1 MYRVLFFL
9 LASHL
14 TAFGLPQFKAA
25 AQTTDRDTDH
35 DGLSDSLEQTLL
47 NQFTPDL
54 RIGRDDCAVRPAEF
68 LPGSVVPTVAAINGT
83 LYGQVFPAKNTTGAQ
98 PLVEVHFYH
107 LWQQDCGAHGHPLD
121 TEHVAVLLQPSSA
134 DLAHAKWTALYW
146 YAGAHESTVCD
157 VSQITR
163 ASTLHA
169 TTHGATVWVSPGKH
183 ASFLNATLCQRGC
196 GSDRCEAMSPLHPG
210 QVINL
215 GEAGHPMNGSKFIAS
230 TAWPLESKMLATNF
244 PAEPLA
250 RLNELP
256 ETEIAW
262 FRPGRHPV
270 QGVIKD
276 SSATEDAIAHSGNAT
291 TDALASSGDSTVD
304 AISVAGDNTGNA
316 LSKSTRNTL
325 HALGT
330 SARHVRKTLGGG
342 EPETNHETP
351 R

>member
-1 MYRVLFFL
+1 MYRVLFFV
-9 LASHL
+9 LASL
-14 TAFGLPQFKAA
+14 LVLPGSLQLIAA
-25 AQTTDRDTDH
+25 AQTPDRDTDH
-35 DGLSDSLEQTLL
+35 DGLSDSLEQALL

-54 RIGRDDCAVRPAEF
+54 RIGRDDCSVRPAEF
-68 LPGSVVPTVAAINGT
+68 MPGSIVPKVAAENGT
-83 LYGQVFPAKNTTGAQ
+83 LYGQVFPAKDTRGTQ
-98 PLVEVHFYH
+98 HLVEVHFYH
-107 LWQQDCGAHGHPLD
+107 LWRQDCGAHGHALD

-196 GSDRCEAMSPLHPG
+196 GSDRCEAMTALQPD

-215 GEAGHPMNGSKFIAS
+215 GEAGYPMNGSDFIAS
-230 TAWPLESKMLATNF
+230 AAWPLKSKMVATNF

-256 ETEIAW
+256 DTEIAW
-262 FRPGRHPV
+262 FQPGRHPV
-270 QGVIKD
+270 QGVIKN
-276 SSATEDAIAHSGNAT
+276 SSATEGAIAHSGSAT
-291 TDALASSGDSTVD
+291 TDALANSGDSTAD
-304 AISVAGDNTGNA
+304 AISVAGDSTGNA

-330 SARHVRKTLGGG
+330 SARHVRRALGGG
-342 EPETNHETP
+342 ASTTKPETP
-351 R
+351 Q

>member
-1 MYRVLFFL
+1 MYRAVRFV
-9 LASHL
+9 LASVL
-14 TAFGLPQFKAA
+14 LCSAFLQPQAT
-25 AQTTDRDTDH
+25 AQTPDRDTDR
-35 DGLSDSLEQTLL
+35 DGLSDALEQQLL
-47 NQFTPDL
+47 DQFTPDL
-54 RIGRDDCAVRPAEF
+54 RIGRDDCSVRPAEF
-68 LPGSVVPTVAAINGT
+68 LPNSVVPKVAVENGT
-83 LYGQVFPAKNTTGAQ
+83 LYGQVFPSKENGGAQ
-98 PLVEVHFYH
+98 QLVEVHFYH
-107 LWQQDCGAHGHPLD
+107 LWRQDCGAHGHALD

-183 ASFLNATLCQRGC
+183 ASFLNATLCRRGC
-196 GSDRCEAMSPLHPG
+196 GSDRCEAMTTLQPG

-215 GEAGHPMNGSKFIAS
+215 GEPGHPMNESDFIAC
-230 TAWPLESKMLATNF
+230 TAWPLGSKMVATDF
-244 PAEPLA
+244 PPEPLA

-256 ETEIAW
+256 DTEIAW
-262 FRPGRHPV
+262 FQPGRHPV
-270 QGVIKD
+270 QGVIKN
-276 SSATEDAIAHSGNAT
+276 SSATASALAHSGGAT
-291 TDALASSGDSTVD
+291 TDALANSGDSTAD

-330 SARHVRKTLGGG
+330 SARHVRKALGGG
-342 EPETNHETP
+342 SAIEPETP
-351 R
+351 Q